1 MKVFTGCL
9 LMAALFGC
17 SKGSS
22 RSLVVVHVAKDVA
35 VPVLNGIRVASSGD
49 SYTYRGDAPHDV
61 GLHLS
66 SSVSGTVHLVVDGL
80 IDGTPVA
87 HAETDAVVSSG
98 HSTTVSIT
106 LQVSPVVDAGGEA
119 GSGDTAA
126 SPDGAHAD
134 AILGSDVGASG
145 GTDGS
150 LGSGGSTGTGGSTGA
165 GGFAGTGGSSGSGGF
180 TGTAGS
186 IGSGGLTGTD
196 GPVDSPGTGGSIG
209 SGGSTGTGG
218 IFAVGGVGSGGIGA
232 VGGTSAAGGGATGGA
247 SAAGGVAT
255 GGVADASMGGN
266 VVADTGTS
274 DGMDGP
280 ASDGPD
286 TTATN
291 VGFSCT
297 LSCGGGVT
305 VFLGVRPPSTSG
317 SDAICWT
324 SASGGPTGDQLWTYD
339 AVNRVLVNQLT
350 SLALKTRADSSVE
363 LGASATDGSPLTV
376 QLNVDG
382 TYSLVFDNG
391 NVLGLN
397 AANCPGGYYV
407 AVPPGAAGYVTSFQA
422 VSAG

>member
-1 MKVFTGCL
+1 MPSWCVLRMKIFTGCL

-35 VPVLNGIRVASSGD
+35 VPVLNGIRVASSSD

-61 GLHLS
+61 GLYLS

-98 HSTTVSIT
+98 HTTTVSIT
-106 LQVSPVVDAGGEA
+106 LQVSLVVDAGVEA

-126 SPDGAHAD
+126 PADGAHAD
-134 AILGSDVGASG
+134 GSI
-145 GTDGS
+145 GT
-150 LGSGGSTGTGGSTGA
+150 GGSTGTGG
-165 GGFAGTGGSSGSGGF
+165 FA
-180 TGTAGS
+180 
-186 IGSGGLTGTD
+186 
-196 GPVDSPGTGGSIG
+196 GTGGSIG

-218 IFAVGGVGSGGIGA
+218 ATGAGGLTGADGPVDSPGTGGSMGSGGSPGMGGTSAVGGSGSGGIGA
-232 VGGTSAAGGGATGGA
+232 AGGTSASGGNATGGIATGGNATGGA
-247 SAAGGVAT
+247 SGAGGA
-255 GGVADASMGGN
+255 ADA
-266 VVADTGTS
+266 GTS

-324 SASGGPTGDQLWTYD
+324 SASGVPTGDQVWTYD
-339 AVNRVLVNQLT
+339 AVNHVLVNQLS
-350 SLALKTRADSSVE
+350 SLALKTRADNSVG
-363 LGASATDGSPLTV
+363 LGASPTDGSPLTV
-376 QLNVDG
+376 RLNADG
-382 TYSLVFDNG
+382 TRSLVFDNG

-397 AANCPGGYYV
+397 AANCTGGFYV
-407 AVPPGAAGYVTSFQA
+407 AVPPGTAGYITSFQA
-422 VSAG
+422 ISAG